1 MSSTAPFPA
10 EGSEQL
16 EWARLIPGE
25 SPSYARYRKKSTPS
39 AGTIRPSN
47 IRELSTGASDNL
59 PRSALKL
66 LLPAPLLSRKA
77 QTWLRATAT
86 DFALVGM
93 NWLLIGAFLVTL
105 SRDFPR
111 FHLQRYEGET
121 PIFWLGIGLLHA
133 ALITLIGHSE
143 GLYESARSLPQQ
155 ARRLGKSTALA
166 TVILGFAYGF
176 QRSIAITIPVFC
188 CAALLHFGV
197 LWVWRRHAGKRKS
210 PDRGSRDF
218 RNVLIVGAGATGRRI
233 AASLSSQPAD
243 GRVLYGLLDDEL
255 PLGNGVIG
263 RVRDLARLA
272 RRGFVDEVI
281 LAAPRE
287 RSLTQRIVR
296 EAEQLRLDVE
306 IVPEMF
312 GCKIAE
318 NEFDRVDDLPMI
330 YVHAEQLPAAGLV
343 IKRTIDVIGAG
354 MALLI
359 LSPVLAMI
367 ALLIKLDSKGPIL
380 YCAQRAGRKGRL
392 FRCFKFRTM
401 VCHAAGLKEQLRQRN
416 ERTGPIFK
424 IADDPRITWAG
435 QFLRR
440 YSLDELPQLWNV
452 LRGDMSLVGPRPHPA
467 DDYAAYEL
475 EHLARLDVT
484 PGITGLWQVTAR
496 RDPSF
501 ERAMELDREYIR
513 TWSLASDARILA
525 KTVLAVVRGSGQ

>member
-1 MSSTAPFPA
+1 MSSTAPFTA
-10 EGSEQL
+10 ERSGQV

-25 SPSYARYRKKSTPS
+25 SPSYVRSPRNRS
-39 AGTIRPSN
+39 ASAESSHSSN
-47 IRELSTGASDNL
+47 VRELPTAGDIQE
-59 PRSALKL
+59 SALKFC
-66 LLPAPLLSRKA
+66 LPAPLHSRKA
-77 QTWLRATAT
+77 QKWLRVTAT
-86 DFALVGM
+86 DFILVSL
-93 NWLLIGAFLVTL
+93 NWLLTGIFLVAL
-105 SRDFPR
+105 RRDCPR
-111 FHLQRYEGET
+111 FHLQTYDVDT
-121 PIFWLGIGLLHA
+121 PTFWLGIGLLHA

-143 GLYESARSLPQQ
+143 GLYEAARNLQQQ
-155 ARRLGKSTALA
+155 ARRLGKSTGLA
-166 TVILGFAYGF
+166 TVVLGLAYGF
-176 QRSIAITIPVFC
+176 QRSLAITIPLFS
-188 CAALLHFGV
+188 CAALLQFSA
-197 LWVWRRHAGKRKS
+197 LWVWRRHAEKKT
-210 PDRGSRDF
+210 PDRAGGDF

-233 AASLSSQPAD
+233 AASFSSQPSD

-272 RRGFVDEVI
+272 RTGFVDEVI
-281 LAAPRE
+281 LAAPRD

-306 IVPEMF
+306 MVPEMF
-312 GCKIAE
+312 GCKMAE
-318 NEFDRVDDLPMI
+318 NEFGRIDDLPII
-330 YVHAEQLPAAGLV
+330 YVHAEQLPTAGLV

-354 MALLI
+354 TALLI
-359 LSPVLAMI
+359 LSPVLAII
-367 ALLIKLDSKGPIL
+367 ALLIKLDSRGSVL

-401 VCHAAGLKEQLRQRN
+401 VCHAQGLKEQLRQKN

-424 IADDPRITWAG
+424 IAHDPRITRIG

-513 TWSLASDARILA
+513 TWSLASDARILV
-525 KTVLAVVRGSGQ
+525 KTMLAVVRGSGQ